1 MREFLPPCPAT
12 LSTALCTR
20 SRGSAPSRRLRLLP
34 FHSPLDGYLKK
45 HSFSAPHFRCG
56 GVQAQLSS
64 LRRTWSTTLYGLI
77 QLHGAHAITLVGS
90 LQEHFRSAHL

>member
-1 MREFLPPCPAT
+1 MREFPPPYPAT

-20 SRGSAPSRRLRLLP
+20 SRGSAPSRRLRLPP

-45 HSFSAPHFRCG
+45 RSFSVPHFHCG
-56 GVQAQLSS
+56 GVQSQLS
-64 LRRTWSTTLYGLI
+64 LRRTSSTTLYGLI
-77 QLHGAHAITLVGS
+77 QVHRAHAITLAGT